1 MKLQFRQAAKALKAV
16 FFLFYNHFEEKL
28 KYPVIYK
35 RVVYKNVNC
44 FFVFFHIK
52 SGGAW
57 FAYEIPWNELEFIAL
72 ILARE
77 EKTFICLEPMT

>member
-1 MKLQFRQAAKALKAV
+1 MLFTG
-16 FFLFYNHFEEKL
+16 FEDCFLVAHK
-28 KYPVIYK
+28 
-35 RVVYKNVNC
+35 
-44 FFVFFHIK
+44 VFFHIK

-77 EKTFICLEPMT
+77 GKTKKTSISLKPAI